1 MGKARIQEQEASISL
16 HRKFQWFLLVCF
28 LIPRVFM
35 NIMCQLLLKK
45 VTDVSFKI
53 LESESGRKSLR
64 KAPTFQENVKC
75 FSGSQNKESPSHPHP
90 LKKQLFTIFFLINLD
105 ALKSSS
111 LILNVL
117 LLSYCKRKLS
127 VYFKWQRP
135 IIQKHYSCH
144 SLQIYS
150 EFGYPPTLSPAN

>member
-1 MGKARIQEQEASISL
+1 MGKAKIQEQEASISF
-16 HRKFQWFLLVCF
+16 HQKFQWFLLICF

-53 LESESGRKSLR
+53 LESESGRKSVR

-75 FSGSQNKESPSHPHP
+75 FSALRIKHLLPTHP
-90 LKKQLFTIFFLINLD
+90 LEKQLFTIFFLISLD

-117 LLSYCKRKLS
+117 LLSYYKRKLS

-144 SLQIYS
+144 SHQIYS